1 MSVVAP
7 IVAAPWNFPYAIP
20 TLSIASALAAGN
32 RVIVKPSPHARAI
45 GAHLVQQCH
54 RAGVPTHMVQLA
66 ACADGPVSTRLV
78 THPDVGLVVL
88 TGSTATA
95 QRLLATA
102 PQMRL
107 VAETSGKNTMVVTD
121 AADVDAAIRDVVRA
135 AFGHAGQKCSAT
147 SLVVLV
153 GDLGKRADVLE
164 RLADATRSIRVG
176 QATDLST
183 MTGPLIGTPND
194 RLQRAFTTLEAGEQW
209 LVQPQL
215 LDSATNLWSP
225 GVRIGVQEGSW
236 FHTTECFGPVLG
248 VMTAPDLETAVRFQN
263 ATSFG
268 LTGGLHSLD
277 PDEIEYWLRHVE
289 VGNAYVN
296 RHMTGAIV
304 QRQPFGGWKG
314 SSVGGGSKPG
324 GPDHVLGFVRFTTS
338 IDTSSSDATFDAALR
353 TLYGVD
359 TDPCAL
365 ASEHNVLRHHPLSG
379 VVVHLAADAELP
391 PSLAHAA
398 SLTSTPHWVGQS
410 DASTLALLRQHRPER
425 LRVLADVSL
434 EVLATAHE
442 LGIAVDRTPVTN
454 HGRIELGRWLKEQS
468 ISLTAHRHGRLDAA
482 ASAPLRSSRPARLG
496 VR

>member
-1 MSVVAP
+1 MR
-7 IVAAPWNFPYAIP
+7 
-20 TLSIASALAAGN
+20 IA
-32 RVIVKPSPHARAI
+32 
-45 GAHLVQQCH
+45 
-54 RAGVPTHMVQLA
+54 
-66 ACADGPVSTRLV
+66 
-78 THPDVGLVVL
+78 
-88 TGSTATA
+88 
-95 QRLLATA
+95 
-102 PQMRL
+102 
-107 VAETSGKNTMVVTD
+107 
-121 AADVDAAIRDVVRA
+121 AAIRDVVRA

-164 RLADATRSIRVG
+164 RLADATRSVRVG
-176 QATDLST
+176 HATDLST

-277 PDEIEYWLRHVE
+277 PDEIDYWLRHVE

-324 GPDHVLGFVRFTTS
+324 GPDHVLGFVRFTNS
-338 IDTSSSDATFDAALR
+338 IDTSASGATFDVALR

-379 VVVHLAADAELP
+379 VVVHLPADAALP

-410 DASTLALLRQHRPER
+410 DAETLALLRQHRPER
-425 LRVLADVSL
+425 LRVLADVSV

-482 ASAPLRSSRPARLG
+482 AERRANGAAGARAIHGEAFARL
-496 VR
+496 